1 MFHIY
6 SVYSVISVKSTILTV
21 SIEWLGEGLT
31 MIHIWL
37 LFLSEK
43 NSVWWK
49 GFLCIWCSFI
59 LTYCFYMAIIF
70 QEILLT
76 LSFKIISTDTT

>member
-6 SVYSVISVKSTILTV
+6 SVYSVISVKSAILTV

-37 LFLSEK
+37 LF
-43 NSVWWK
+43 
-49 GFLCIWCSFI
+49 
-59 LTYCFYMAIIF
+59 
-70 QEILLT
+70 
-76 LSFKIISTDTT
+76 